1 MRINGPMTKLLSCLM
16 TILLPAAMVMADA
29 PPVTLSA
36 TGPVVVN
43 GKDTSAFTAIFSG
56 DKLQTLESS
65 TARIVTRGSMVELG
79 ARSSVVYGNNSVNI
93 DSGTALVNTSA
104 GMSVRTHQMT
114 VAPMTKQGDRVK
126 FLVTRR
132 EGETKIA
139 ALTGNVTVSYGENTL
154 LLRAGEAMTRTDGSE
169 ESSAPPVVHF
179 LSEDAGLIIVL
190 AAALAAG
197 LIYVAVTRKAAS
209 PSHP

>member
-1 MRINGPMTKLLSCLM
+1 M
-16 TILLPAAMVMADA
+16 TILLPAAMVMANA

-65 TARIVTRGSMVELG
+65 TASIVTRGSMVELG
-79 ARSSVVYGNNSVNI
+79 ASSSVIYGNNSVDI

-104 GMSVRTHQMT
+104 GMSVRTHEMT
-114 VAPMTKQGDRVK
+114 VAPKTKQGESVK

-139 ALTGNVTVSYGENTL
+139 AVTGNVTVSYGANTL
-154 LLRAGEAMTRTDGSE
+154 LLRAGEAMTRKDDSGN
-169 ESSAPPVVHF
+169 SSGPPVAHF
-179 LSEDAGLIIVL
+179 LSEDAGLLIVL
-190 AAALAAG
+190 GSALAAG
-197 LIYVAVTRKAAS
+197 LIYVAATRKAES